1 MEGGERAG
9 RIEEND
15 KQGEEGAA
23 EIGGRNG

>member
-1 MEGGERAG
+1 MEGGKRAG

-15 KQGEEGAA
+15 KQGEEGGT